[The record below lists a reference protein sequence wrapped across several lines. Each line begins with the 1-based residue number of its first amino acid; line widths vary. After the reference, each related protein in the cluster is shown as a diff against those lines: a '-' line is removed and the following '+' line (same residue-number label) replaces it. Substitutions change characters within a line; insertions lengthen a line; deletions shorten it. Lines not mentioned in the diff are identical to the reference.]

1 MRSLFYSIALLA
13 ALSLHASA
21 QPSRPRVA
29 ADSLRIVWSD
39 VDHFWQAYDRL
50 ATART
55 TADSLAIIDTH
66 YLALATPG
74 LRKYAEAAQA
84 TASDWLRAIR
94 THRRY
99 LTAIRPAMQS
109 VGQQQMAI
117 QRAAR
122 QLRAIYPA
130 AKFPA
135 LYFAVGKFEV
145 GGTAFGDA
153 LYIGAELKC
162 ASAQPPLAEI
172 RPELRGSVSAVSTVS
187 TACIHEI
194 IHGQQQ
200 LLDCRTN
207 LEGALKEG
215 AAEYLAFRLTG
226 RLGAPAAFA
235 YAKQHEAAVRRR
247 FAEQADQPIAAQ
259 WFVSAPDATTGEPG
273 ALGYVVGFRICEAYY
288 AQAPDKKQALR
299 QLVTLENVSQLLAA
313 GRRYL
318 ALP

>member
-1 MRSLFYSIALLA
+1 MLGLR
-13 ALSLHASA
+13 ASA
-21 QPSRPRVA
+21 QSPRPRTT
-29 ADSLRIVWSD
+29 ADSLRIVWAD

-55 TADSLAIIDTH
+55 TADSLAIIDTQ

-84 TASDWLRAIR
+84 TAPDWLRAIR

-99 LTAIRPAMQS
+99 LAAIRPAMQS
-109 VGQQQMAI
+109 VGQQQHAI
-117 QRAAR
+117 RQAAR
-122 QLRAIYPA
+122 QLQAIYPA
-130 AKFPA
+130 ATFPT

-162 ASAQPPLAEI
+162 ASPQPPLAEI
-172 RPELRGSVSAVSTVS
+172 RPELRGGVSAVSTVS

-200 LLDCRTN
+200 VRDYRTN
-207 LEGALKEG
+207 LEGAIQEG

-226 RLGAPAAFA
+226 RLGATAAFA
-235 YAKQHEAAVRRR
+235 YARQHEAVVRHQ

-259 WFVSAPDATTGEPG
+259 WFLATPDAATGQPG
-273 ALGYVVGFRICEAYY
+273 ALGYFIGFRICEAYY
-288 AQAPDKKQALR
+288 DQARDKKLALR
-299 QLVTLENVSQLLAA
+299 QLVALNDLPQLLAA

-318 ALP
+318 AQP

>member
-1 MRSLFYSIALLA
+1 MCSRLSLIALLA
-13 ALSLHASA
+13 ALSLQASA
-21 QPSRPRVA
+21 QPPRPRVA
-29 ADSLRIVWSD
+29 ADSLRIVWTD
-39 VDHFWQAYDRL
+39 VTHFWQAYDRL

-55 TADSLAIIDTH
+55 TADSLAIIDAH
-66 YLALATPG
+66 YLALASPG

-84 TASDWLRAIR
+84 TAPDWLRAIR

-99 LTAIRPAMQS
+99 LAAIRPAMQA
-109 VGQQQMAI
+109 VGRQQAAI
-117 QRAAR
+117 RRAAR

-130 AKFPA
+130 AKFPT

-162 ASAQPPLAEI
+162 ASSQPPLAEI
-172 RPELRGSVSAVSTVS
+172 RPELRSSVSAVSAVS

-247 FAEQADQPIAAQ
+247 FAEQADQPIAAR
-259 WFVSAPDATTGEPG
+259 WFVAAPDAATGEPG

-288 AQAPDKKQALR
+288 AQAADKKQALR
-299 QLVTLENVSQLLAA
+299 QLVALDNVGPLLAA